1 MFDVGLLELAV
12 IALVA
17 VIVLGPDKLPDL
29 ARQAAQ
35 LLHRARG
42 LATNARDELRNE
54 LGPEYADLQLRDL
67 DPRSIVR
74 KHITEAMAE
83 VDREQAESAKQVR
96 PPRRPGPALR
106 RRGHLTLAVAAS
118 VVAALHG
125 DEPGVRHEERA
136 VRAVSRHSRKSA
148 PTRSTYASWR
158 VPSARW
164 TRQRAPASARRR
176 RAARRPRRS
185 HR

>member
-17 VIVLGPDKLPDL
+17 VVVLGPDKLPDL

-54 LGPEYADLQLRDL
+54 LGPGYSDLELRDL
-67 DPRSIVR
+67 DPRTIVR

-83 VDREQAESAKQVR
+83 VDREQAQ
-96 PPRRPGPALR
+96 
-106 RRGHLTLAVAAS
+106 
-118 VVAALHG
+118 
-125 DEPGVRHEERA
+125 
-136 VRAVSRHSRKSA
+136 
-148 PTRSTYASWR
+148 
-158 VPSARW
+158 
-164 TRQRAPASARRR
+164 
-176 RAARRPRRS
+176 AARQSTLPDGQVPPYDVEAT
-185 HR
+185 

>member
-17 VIVLGPDKLPDL
+17 VIVLGPDRLPDL

-42 LATNARDELRNE
+42 LAHNARDELRNE

-67 DPRSIVR
+67 DPRTIVR

-83 VDREQAESAKQVR
+83 VDREQAEAAQQSALPEGHV
-96 PPRRPGPALR
+96 PPYDVEA
-106 RRGHLTLAVAAS
+106 T
-118 VVAALHG
+118 
-125 DEPGVRHEERA
+125 
-136 VRAVSRHSRKSA
+136 
-148 PTRSTYASWR
+148 
-158 VPSARW
+158 
-164 TRQRAPASARRR
+164 
-176 RAARRPRRS
+176 
-185 HR
+185 

>member
-42 LATNARDELRNE
+42 LAHNARDELRNE
-54 LGPEYADLQLRDL
+54 LGPDYADLELRDL

-83 VDREQAESAKQVR
+83 VDREQAQ
-96 PPRRPGPALR
+96 
-106 RRGHLTLAVAAS
+106 
-118 VVAALHG
+118 AALQ
-125 DEPGVRHEERA
+125 
-136 VRAVSRHSRKSA
+136 SRL
-148 PTRSTYASWR
+148 PDGQ
-158 VPSARW
+158 VPPYDVEA
-164 TRQRAPASARRR
+164 T
-176 RAARRPRRS
+176 
-185 HR
+185 

>member
-54 LGPEYADLQLRDL
+54 LGPDYADLELRDL

-83 VDREQAESAKQVR
+83 VDREQAQVAKQSALPEGHV
-96 PPRRPGPALR
+96 PPYDVEA
-106 RRGHLTLAVAAS
+106 T
-118 VVAALHG
+118 
-125 DEPGVRHEERA
+125 
-136 VRAVSRHSRKSA
+136 
-148 PTRSTYASWR
+148 
-158 VPSARW
+158 
-164 TRQRAPASARRR
+164 
-176 RAARRPRRS
+176 
-185 HR
+185 

>member
-54 LGPEYADLQLRDL
+54 LGPEYSHQLIRFL
-67 DPRSIVR
+67 APLSLVL
-74 KHITEAMAE
+74 HTITF
-83 VDREQAESAKQVR
+83 
-96 PPRRPGPALR
+96 AL
-106 RRGHLTLAVAAS
+106 A
-118 VVAALHG
+118 
-125 DEPGVRHEERA
+125 
-136 VRAVSRHSRKSA
+136 
-148 PTRSTYASWR
+148 
-158 VPSARW
+158 
-164 TRQRAPASARRR
+164 
-176 RAARRPRRS
+176 
-185 HR
+185 

>member
-17 VIVLGPDKLPDL
+17 VVVLGPDKLPDL

-42 LATNARDELRNE
+42 LAHNARDELRNE

-67 DPRSIVR
+67 DPRAIVR

-83 VDREQAESAKQVR
+83 VEAEQA
-96 PPRRPGPALR
+96 
-106 RRGHLTLAVAAS
+106 AAE
-118 VVAALHG
+118 A
-125 DEPGVRHEERA
+125 E
-136 VRAVSRHSRKSA
+136 RHSLPDGA
-148 PTRSTYASWR
+148 
-158 VPSARW
+158 VPPYDVEA
-164 TRQRAPASARRR
+164 T
-176 RAARRPRRS
+176 
-185 HR
+185 

>member
-17 VIVLGPDKLPDL
+17 VIVLGPDRLPDL

-35 LLHRARG
+35 LLHKARS
-42 LATNARDELRNE
+42 LAHNARDELRNE

-83 VDREQAESAKQVR
+83 VDREQAEAATR
-96 PPRRPGPALR
+96 N
-106 RRGHLTLAVAAS
+106 TLAE
-118 VVAALHG
+118 G
-125 DEPGVRHEERA
+125 Q
-136 VRAVSRHSRKSA
+136 
-148 PTRSTYASWR
+148 
-158 VPSARW
+158 VPPYDVEA
-164 TRQRAPASARRR
+164 T
-176 RAARRPRRS
+176 
-185 HR
+185 